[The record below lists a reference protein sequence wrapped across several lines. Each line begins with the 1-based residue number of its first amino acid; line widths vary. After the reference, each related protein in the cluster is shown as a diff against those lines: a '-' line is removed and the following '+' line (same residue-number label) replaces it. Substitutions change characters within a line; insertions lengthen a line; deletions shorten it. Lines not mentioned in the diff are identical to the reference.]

1 MKKIKNEVVAAIN
14 VGSDFLRMSI
24 AQLNSDGTL
33 MILEETSLPNNIGKD
48 TYAKRRISP
57 KTIKETCAGL
67 KGFSKLMK
75 DYDVKIYRAVAT
87 SGLHEAD
94 NRDYIIE
101 QIRLVA
107 GINVEII
114 NNVQER
120 FLIYKALRNY
130 LNEFDNIDLT
140 DSIIVNLT
148 SGGVEVSMYATDG
161 LKFTEYLKMGPLRL
175 REILATLETKTI
187 SFPKVMEEYIESKIY
202 LLKPRLKKMQIK
214 NFIGLGGYLSTILE
228 MCHLENQAYISKER
242 LEALYLKV
250 REMNTDQMVATFN
263 ISSSNA
269 ELILPAILLFH
280 SFLSRTKAAGIY
292 APMITNRQG
301 ILYGLI
307 DKLYEIPRKTNAEND
322 IISSVWYMAEKYG
335 VDKKH
340 ASYVEEMALSLFDK
354 TWKYHKLGYQEK
366 LYLQV
371 AAILHDSG
379 NYVSLS
385 EHGNHSSNIIRT
397 QSIMGFSD
405 KELELIANIAKYH
418 TTRIPTY
425 SDRSYYVLSH
435 HEKIL
440 VSKLSSILKIA
451 ESMDISHMQKINDI
465 ELLASDDALQLRLIS
480 NKDILLEKWDIMN
493 NVEFFQEVMGVRIEL
508 KG

>member
-1 MKKIKNEVVAAIN
+1 MKKKKNEVVAAIN

-33 MILEETSLPNNIGKD
+33 MILEDAFLPNNIGKD
-48 TYAKRRISP
+48 TFATRRISP

-67 KGFSKLMK
+67 KGFAKLMK
-75 DYDVKIYRAVAT
+75 DYHVKIYRAIAT

-107 GINVEII
+107 GIDVEII

-130 LNEFDNIDLT
+130 LNDFDNIDLA
-140 DSIIVNLT
+140 DSIIVNIT

-175 REILATLETKTI
+175 REILSTLETKTI

-202 LLKPRLKKMQIK
+202 LLKPKLKKMPITK
-214 NFIGLGGYLSTILE
+214 FIGLGGDLSTILE
-228 MCHLENQAYISKER
+228 ICKLENQAYISKER
-242 LEALYLKV
+242 FEELYIQV
-250 REMNTDQMVATFN
+250 REMNTDQMVEAFN
-263 ISSSNA
+263 ISSAKA
-269 ELILPAILLFH
+269 ELLLPAILIFH
-280 SFLSRTKAAGIY
+280 SLLSRTKAVGIY

-307 DKLYEIPRKTNAEND
+307 DNLYEMPRKSNAEND

-340 ASYVEEMALSLFDK
+340 ASYVEKMSLSLFDK
-354 TWKYHKLGYQEK
+354 TWKYHRLGDQEK

-379 NYVSLS
+379 NYVTLS

-451 ESMDISHMQKINDI
+451 ESMDISHMQKISDI
-465 ELLASDDALQLRLIS
+465 EVLVSEDALLLRLIS
-480 NKDILLEKWDIMN
+480 TKDILLEKWDIMN
-493 NVEFFQEVMGVRIEL
+493 NAEFFQEVMGIRIKL

>member
-1 MKKIKNEVVAAIN
+1 MKKVKNEVVAAII

-24 AQLNSDGTL
+24 AQLNPDGTL
-33 MILEETSLPNNIGKD
+33 MILEDTFLPNNIGKD
-48 TYAKRRISP
+48 TFATRRISP

-67 KGFSKLMK
+67 KGFAKLMK
-75 DYDVKIYRAVAT
+75 DYHVKIYRAIAT

-107 GINVEII
+107 GIEVEII

-120 FLIYKALRNY
+120 FFIYKALRHY
-130 LNEFDNIDLT
+130 LNDFDNIDLT
-140 DSIIVNLT
+140 DSLIVNIT
-148 SGGVEVSMYATDG
+148 SGGVEVSMYAIDG

-175 REILATLETKTI
+175 REILSTLETKTI

-202 LLKPRLKKMQIK
+202 LLKPKLKKMPIK
-214 NFIGLGGYLSTILE
+214 QFIGLGGDLTTILE
-228 MCHLENQAYISKER
+228 ICNLNNQSYLSKET
-242 LEALYLKV
+242 LEQLYMDF
-250 REMNTDQMVATFN
+250 REMNTDQMVDKFH
-263 ISSSNA
+263 ISAAKA
-269 ELILPAILLFH
+269 ELLLPAILIFH
-280 SFLSRTKAAGIY
+280 SFLIRTKAVGIY
-292 APMITNRQG
+292 APMITSRLG

-307 DKLYEIPRKTNAEND
+307 DKLYDLPRKTNAEND

-335 VDKKH
+335 VDKQH
-340 ASYVEEMALSLFDK
+340 ASYVEKMSLSLFDK

-385 EHGNHSSNIIRT
+385 EHGSHSSNIIRT

-405 KELELIANIAKYH
+405 KELELISNIAKYH
-418 TTRIPTY
+418 TTQIPTY
-425 SDRSYYVLSH
+425 ADRSYYVLSH

-440 VSKLSSILKIA
+440 VSKLSAILKIA
-451 ESMDISHMQKINDI
+451 ESMDISHMQKIHDI
-465 ELLASDDALQLRLIS
+465 EVLVSDDTLQLSLLS

-493 NVEFFQEVMGVRIEL
+493 NAEFFQEVMGIKIKL

>member
-1 MKKIKNEVVAAIN
+1 MKKMKNEVIAAIN

-24 AQLNSDGTL
+24 AQLNPEGSL
-33 MILEETSLPNNIGKD
+33 MFLEDASLPNNIGKD
-48 TYAKRRISP
+48 TYANGRISP

-75 DYDVKIYRAVAT
+75 DYGVKIYRAVAT

-101 QIRLVA
+101 QIRLIA
-107 GINVEII
+107 GLDVEII

-120 FLIYKALRNY
+120 FLIYRALRNY
-130 LNEFDNIDLT
+130 LHEFDKIDLT

-148 SGGVEVSMYATDG
+148 SGGVEVSMYGSDG
-161 LKFTEYLKMGPLRL
+161 LIFTEYIKMGPLRL
-175 REILATLETKTI
+175 REILYTLETKTI

-202 LLKPRLKKMQIK
+202 LLKPKLKKMHIK
-214 NFIGLGGYLSTILE
+214 NFIGLGGYLVTILE
-228 MCHLENQAYISKER
+228 ICHLEHQSYISKER
-242 LEALYLKV
+242 MEELYLEIK
-250 REMNTDQMVATFN
+250 EMNTDQMVDAFN
-263 ISSSNA
+263 ISSAKA
-269 ELILPAILLFH
+269 ELLLPAILLFH
-280 SFLSRTKAAGIY
+280 SFLSRTKATGIH

-301 ILYGLI
+301 ILYGLM
-307 DKLYEIPRKTNAEND
+307 DKLNEIPSKTNAEND

-340 ASYVEEMALSLFDK
+340 ASYVEKMSLLLFDK
-354 TWKYHKLGYQEK
+354 TWKYHRLGYQEK
-366 LYLQV
+366 IYLQV

-425 SDRSYYVLSH
+425 SDRSYFVLSH

-451 ESMDISHMQKINDI
+451 ESMDISHMQKISDI
-465 ELLASDDALQLRLIS
+465 EVLSSGDALQLKLIS
-480 NKDILLEKWDIMN
+480 NHDILLEKWDITN
-493 NVEFFQEVMGVRIEL
+493 NVEFFQEVMGISIEL
-508 KG
+508 RG

>member
-1 MKKIKNEVVAAIN
+1 MKKTKNEVVAAIN
-14 VGSDFLRMSI
+14 VGSDFLKMSI
-24 AQLNSDGTL
+24 AQLTPDGAL
-33 MILEETSLPNNIGKD
+33 MILEDVSLPNNIGKD
-48 TYAKRRISP
+48 TFATRRISP

-75 DYDVKIYRAVAT
+75 DYGVKIYRAVAT
-87 SGLHEAD
+87 SGLREAD

-107 GINVEII
+107 GIEVEII

-130 LNEFDNIDLT
+130 LNDFDNLDLT
-140 DSIIVNLT
+140 DSIIVNIT
-148 SGGVEVSMYATDG
+148 SSGVEVSMYASEG

-175 REILATLETKTI
+175 REILYTLETKTI

-202 LLKPRLKKMQIK
+202 LLKPKLKKMPIK
-214 NFIGLGGYLSTILE
+214 NFIGLGGYLSAILE
-228 MCHLENQAYISKER
+228 MCNLEHQSYISKEC
-242 LEALYLKV
+242 LDELYLKV
-250 REMNTDQMVATFN
+250 KEMNTDQMVEAYN
-263 ISSSNA
+263 ISSANA
-269 ELILPAILLFH
+269 ELLLPAILIFH
-280 SFLSRTKAAGIY
+280 SFLSRTKAMGIY
-292 APMITNRQG
+292 APSITNRQG

-307 DKLYEIPRKTNAEND
+307 DKLYETPRKTTAKND

-335 VDKKH
+335 VDRKH
-340 ASYVEEMALSLFDK
+340 ASYVEKMSLALFDK
-354 TWKYHKLGYQEK
+354 TWRYHRLGDQEK

-405 KELELIANIAKYH
+405 KELELIATIAKYH

-425 SDRSYYVLSH
+425 SDRSYNVLSH

-451 ESMDISHMQKINDI
+451 ESMDISHMQKISDI
-465 ELLASDDALQLRLIS
+465 EVNVSDDALQFTLIS

-493 NVEFFQEVMGVRIEL
+493 NVEFFQEVMGIRIKL

>member
-1 MKKIKNEVVAAIN
+1 MKKMRNEVVAAIN
-14 VGSDFLRMSI
+14 VGSNFLRMSI
-24 AQLNSDGTL
+24 AQLNTDGTL
-33 MILEETSLPNNIGKD
+33 KILEDTSLPNNIGKD
-48 TYAKRRISP
+48 TYTKGRISP

-75 DYDVKIYRAVAT
+75 DYRVKIYRAVAT

-107 GINVEII
+107 GIDVEII

-130 LNEFDNIDLT
+130 LYECNNIDLT
-140 DSIIVNLT
+140 DSMIVNLT
-148 SGGVEVSMYATDG
+148 SGGVEVSMYAADG
-161 LKFTEYLKMGPLRL
+161 LKFTEYIKMGPLRL
-175 REILATLETKTI
+175 REILSTLETKTI

-202 LLKPRLKKMQIK
+202 LLKPKMKKMHIK
-214 NFIGLGGYLSTILE
+214 TFIGLGVYLRTILE
-228 MCHLENQAYISKER
+228 MCNLENHSYISKER
-242 LEALYLKV
+242 LEELYVEV
-250 REMNTDQMVATFN
+250 REMNTDQMVDAYN
-263 ISSSNA
+263 ISSANA
-269 ELILPAILLFH
+269 ELLLPAVLLFH
-280 SFLSRTKAAGIY
+280 SFLSKTKAVGIY

-307 DKLYEIPRKTNAEND
+307 DKLYEIPRKSNAEND

-335 VDKKH
+335 VDKQH
-340 ASYVEEMALSLFDK
+340 ASYVERMSLLLFDK
-354 TWKYHKLGYQEK
+354 TWKYHRLGYQEK

-425 SDRSYYVLSH
+425 SDPSYYLLSH

-440 VSKLSSILKIA
+440 VSKLSSLLKIA
-451 ESMDISHMQKINDI
+451 ESMDISHMQKISDI
-465 ELLASDDALQLRLIS
+465 EILVTDDALQLRLIS
-480 NKDILLEKWDIMN
+480 NKEILLEKWDISN
-493 NVEFFQEVMGVRIEL
+493 NVEFFQEVMGIRIKL

>member
-1 MKKIKNEVVAAIN
+1 MKKKTNEVVAAIN

-24 AQLNSDGTL
+24 AQLNPDGTL
-33 MILEETSLPNNIGKD
+33 MILEDTSLPNNIGKD
-48 TYAKRRISP
+48 TYTKRRISP

-75 DYDVKIYRAVAT
+75 DYGVGIYRAVAT

-107 GINVEII
+107 GIDVEII

-130 LNEFDNIDLT
+130 LNEIDNLDLT

-148 SGGVEVSMYATDG
+148 SGGVEISMYADG

-175 REILATLETKTI
+175 REILSTLETKTI

-202 LLKPRLKKMQIK
+202 LLKPKMKKMHIK
-214 NFIGLGGYLSTILE
+214 NFIGLGSYLSTILE
-228 MCHLENQAYISKER
+228 MCDLGNQAYISKER
-242 LEALYLKV
+242 LEELYLEV
-250 REMNTDQMVATFN
+250 QGMNTDQMVDAFKV
-263 ISSSNA
+263 SCAKA
-269 ELILPAILLFH
+269 ELLLPAILIFH
-280 SFLSRTKAAGIY
+280 SFLSKTKAKGIY

-340 ASYVEEMALSLFDK
+340 ASYVEKMSLSLFDK
-354 TWKYHKLGYQEK
+354 TWNYHRLGDQEK

-385 EHGNHSSNIIRT
+385 DHGTHSSNIIRT

-435 HEKIL
+435 HDKIL

-451 ESMDISHMQKINDI
+451 ESMDISHMQKICNI
-465 ELLASDDALQLRLIS
+465 EILVSDDTLQLSLIS
-480 NKDILLEKWDIMN
+480 NKDILLETWDIMN
-493 NVEFFQEVMGVRIEL
+493 NVEFFQEVMGIRIEL

>member
-1 MKKIKNEVVAAIN
+1 MKKMKNEVVAAII

-24 AQLNSDGTL
+24 AQLIPDGTL
-33 MILEETSLPNNIGKD
+33 MILEETSLSNNIGKD
-48 TYAKRRISP
+48 TYAQGRISP
-57 KTIKETCAGL
+57 KTIKETCGGL
-67 KGFSKLMK
+67 KGFAKLMK
-75 DYDVKIYRAVAT
+75 DYGVKIYRAVGT
-87 SGLHEAD
+87 SGLREAD

-107 GINVEII
+107 GIDVEII

-120 FLIYKALRNY
+120 FLIYKALRNH
-130 LNEFDNIDLT
+130 LNEFSNIDLT
-140 DSIIVNLT
+140 DLIIVNLT
-148 SGGVEVSMYATDG
+148 SGRVEVSMYASDG
-161 LKFTEYLKMGPLRL
+161 LKFTEHLKMGPLRL
-175 REILATLETKTI
+175 REILSTLETKTI

-202 LLKPRLKKMQIK
+202 LLKPKLKEMPIK
-214 NFIGLGGYLSTILE
+214 QFIGLGGELTTILE
-228 MCHLENQAYISKER
+228 ICNLKNQSYISR
-242 LEALYLKV
+242 AILDQLYMDV
-250 REMNTDQMVATFN
+250 REMNTDQMVDTFR
-263 ISSSNA
+263 ISAAQA
-269 ELILPAILLFH
+269 ELLLPAILIFH
-280 SFLSRTKAAGIY
+280 SFLSRTKALGIY
-292 APMITNRQG
+292 APMITNRLG

-307 DKLYEIPRKTNAEND
+307 DKLYDLPRKTNAEND

-335 VDKKH
+335 VDKQH
-340 ASYVEEMALSLFDK
+340 ASYVEKMSLSLFDK

-425 SDRSYYVLSH
+425 ADRSYNVLSH

-440 VSKLSSILKIA
+440 VSKLSAILKIA
-451 ESMDISHMQKINDI
+451 ESMDISHMQKIHDI
-465 ELLASDDALQLRLIS
+465 EVLVTDDTLQLSLLS

-493 NVEFFQEVMGVRIEL
+493 NVEFFQEVMGIKIKL